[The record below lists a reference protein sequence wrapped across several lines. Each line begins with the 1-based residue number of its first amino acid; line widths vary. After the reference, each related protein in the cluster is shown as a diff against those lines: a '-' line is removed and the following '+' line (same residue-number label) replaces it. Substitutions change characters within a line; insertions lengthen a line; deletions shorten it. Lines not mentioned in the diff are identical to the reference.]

1 MALSRPSTRLVIAL
15 TLTLLLVLLVPAPAS
30 AHPETCADGKG
41 ENAEAWWGSEVFAT
55 ALQVANIFAELLPGS
70 SAAPIGDEGECLSAA
85 EVAAM
90 DDSAAQLAPENVAS
104 SRNVS
109 LLANLP
115 KTGPFESV
123 TAYNS
128 DLAFWGDYAIQGN
141 YQGFQITDIRDPR
154 GPLVVSQTLC
164 PGAQNDVSV
173 WENLIVTSTDSSRN
187 TPACEGNVSQTA
199 QDPASWEGIR
209 IFDWSDPAAPEL
221 VTTVET
227 DCGSH
232 THTILPEEDR
242 VLVYIQSYGPNVNF
256 PDCQPPH
263 DKISIVEIPLD
274 DPASAAVIAEP
285 VLFPDGGFPGIP
297 GQTSATSGCHD
308 ITVYQALG
316 LAAGACMGEGVI
328 MDISDPENPV
338 VLSSVTDPN
347 FAFWHSATFSND
359 GKTVVFTDELGGGGG
374 PTCNPTVGPN
384 RGANAIYD
392 ISDPANPVFASYYK
406 IPRTQSNDE
415 NCVAHNGSLIP
426 VRGRDV
432 MVQAWYQGGI
442 SIMDFTDPYNP
453 RELGWFD
460 RGAFINPEGEPDLA
474 GAWSTYFYRGRIFSN
489 EIQRG
494 LDVFTFRSLLSL
506 RAERADYLNAQVQE
520 PLGRR

>member
-1 MALSRPSTRLVIAL
+1 MTLSRPRFRL
-15 TLTLLLVLLVPAPAS
+15 TLAAGLALLLVLAVPLPAS
-30 AHPETCADGKG
+30 AHPETCGGDKAEDS
-41 ENAEAWWGSEVFAT
+41 EAWWGSTLFADV
-55 ALQVANIFAELLPGS
+55 LQVANIFAELIPS
-70 SAAPIGDEGECLSAA
+70 TAAAPLGEAGECLTPA

-90 DDSAAQLAPENVAS
+90 DDRGAQLAPEAGAS
-104 SRNVS
+104 SRNLS

-115 KTGPFESV
+115 KTGPFEST

-154 GPLVVSQTLC
+154 APLPVAQVLC
-164 PGAQNDVSV
+164 PGSQNDVSV
-173 WENLIVTSTDSSRN
+173 WQHLIITSTDSSRN
-187 TPACEGNVSQTA
+187 TSACEGNVPQTA

-221 VTTVET
+221 VTAVET

-232 THTILPEEDR
+232 THTILPEADR
-242 VLVYIQSYGPNVNF
+242 ILVYVQSYGPNPEF

-308 ITVYQALG
+308 ITVYQAIG
-316 LAAGACMGEGVI
+316 LAAGACMGEGI
-328 MDISDPENPV
+328 MMDISDPVNPV

-359 GKTVVFTDELGGGGG
+359 GETVVFTDELGGGGQ
-374 PTCNPTVGPN
+374 PTCNPTVGPE
-384 RGANAIYD
+384 RGADAIYD
-392 ISDPANPVFASYYK
+392 ATDPANPVLASYFK

-426 VRGRDV
+426 VPGRDV
-432 MVQAWYQGGI
+432 LVQAWYQGGVSVI
-442 SIMDFTDPYNP
+442 DFTDPYRP

-460 RGAFINPEGEPDLA
+460 RGPFVDEAGQPGLA
-474 GAWSTYFYRGRIFSN
+474 GAWSSYFYRGRIFSN

-494 LDVFTFRSLLSL
+494 LDVLTFRSPLAV
-506 RAERADYLNAQVQE
+506 RAQRQDHLNAQSQE
-520 PLGRR
+520 PLAGG